1 MPRVS
6 SMNAL
11 EPLRVFPPP
20 LAEVEID
27 YPVTDDQ
34 PMPDA
39 DYQEETYLYGRPA
52 LKCFYRHRPDV
63 YVSGNLFIYY
73 REGEPKKV
81 VAPDVFVVFGVEK
94 KLRDTYKVWEEGAV
108 PSFVLE
114 IISPSTHR
122 TDVGEKKEV
131 YAGLGVQEYWL
142 FDPRGR
148 YLEPVLQGYR
158 LGDGGYEPI
167 SGARTEPYHTARR
180 SEVLGLEVRV
190 VEEELRFFDPE
201 KGEYLRTFE
210 ESEAEREAERRARAE
225 AEARVAEL
233 EARLRALSGA

>member
-1 MPRVS
+1 
-6 SMNAL
+6 MNAL
-11 EPLRVFPPP
+11 EPIRTLPPP
-20 LAEVEID
+20 LPEVEID

-73 REGEPKKV
+73 REGDPTMV

-94 KLRDTYKVWEEGAV
+94 KKRDTYKVWEEGTV

-114 IISPSTHR
+114 IVSPSTHR
-122 TDVGEKKEV
+122 TDVGEKKAV

-158 LGDGGYEPI
+158 LGDGGYEPL
-167 SGARTEPYHTARR
+167 SDAGTEPYHTARR

-190 VEEELRFFDPE
+190 VDEELRFFDPQ

-210 ESEAEREAERRARAE
+210 ELEAELEAKK
-225 AEARVAEL
+225 ARVAEL
-233 EARLRALSGA
+233 EMRLRALSGA